1 MSAIIQRGDK
11 NIMIA
16 IKKPNGFIL
25 NASMNLPFVNDK
37 IERVEPQ
44 DGQGIF
50 VKCLTKH
57 TSIGLPTEYSCDK
70 PK

>member
-1 MSAIIQRGDK
+1 M
-11 NIMIA
+11 NA
-16 IKKPNGFIL
+16 IKKPIGFIL
-25 NASMNLPFVNDK
+25 NASLKLPFINDK
-37 IERVEPQ
+37 TERVEPQ

-57 TSIGLPTEYSCDK
+57 TSNGLSLDCSCDK